1 MSRVFLLTFA
11 LLMHVAAWA
20 DEPKKELGEV
30 RSQIDKVRESLSADK
45 QSKDALYQQLRR
57 QSLKISEISQSLKQ
71 TQLAT
76 DEQDQKV
83 KQLEQRL
90 GEQKAEQ
97 QAQLDDLYKQLRAAY
112 MHAQPGYL
120 KILLNQQDPALIS
133 RHHTYYKYFHT
144 ARQQQLSEIDNL
156 LASLSDEQK
165 ALFAAQKDLQQLLA
179 EQTAQQTSL
188 NAEKQQRETTLA
200 ALDKKISSQAAELDS
215 LRQQERALQK
225 LLADLNKKSATKPA
239 VNKQQQPLANFS
251 GLNGKLLWPLQGK
264 LLARYGEPR
273 NLGKLRWKGIMI
285 AADTGNAVRASAAGR
300 VVFADWMKGFGLLL
314 IIDHG
319 GQFMSLYGN
328 NDSLLKSVGDIVEI
342 GDTIAQS
349 GNQGVRHMS
358 GLYFEVRHKGSPT
371 DPLKWLQKQS

>member
-1 MSRVFLLTFA
+1 MSRVLWLILGLLINVT
-11 LLMHVAAWA
+11 AWA

-30 RSQIDKVRESLSADK
+30 RSQIDKVSESLSADK
-45 QSKDALYQQLRR
+45 QSKDQLYQQLRR
-57 QSLKISEISQSLKQ
+57 QSLKVSEISQALKN
-71 TQLAT
+71 TQLAI
-76 DEQDQKV
+76 DEQDKKV
-83 KQLEQRL
+83 KQLEQQL
-90 GEQKAEQ
+90 GVQKTEQ

-120 KILLNQQDPALIS
+120 KILLNHQDPALIS

-144 ARQQQLSEIDNL
+144 ARQQQLNQIDNL

-165 ALFAAQKDLQQLLA
+165 TVFAAQKDLQQMLA
-179 EQTAQQTSL
+179 EQTAQKASL

-200 ALDKKISSQAAELDS
+200 ALSKKISSQTAQLDS
-215 LRQQERALQK
+215 LRQQELALQK
-225 LLADLNKKSATKPA
+225 LLAELNKKSVTKPP
-239 VNKQQQPLANFS
+239 VNKRQQPLANFS

-285 AADTGNAVRASAAGR
+285 AADAGNTVRASAAGR

-328 NDSLLKSVGDIVEI
+328 NDSLLKSVGDVVET

-349 GNQGVRHMS
+349 GNQGVRQMS
-358 GLYFEVRHKGSPT
+358 GLYFEIRHKGSPA